1 MITTKG
7 KINRVRRKIL
17 QSSALAGLG
26 LTYAAPLVKAQQSS
40 ATESLMASRE
50 FLLKGGYVLS
60 MYDDIGDIAVG
71 DVHIRDGVIVD
82 IAPSISAPQAELIDA
97 SDRVIMPGFVETHW
111 HMMVSHWRGIAND
124 AADYFR
130 LSTVLAPFYTADDH
144 YTAVRYSALDALNA
158 GVTTCHNWSEGM
170 LDQAGAIAEM
180 QALVDSGIRAKMG
193 YSAFN
198 DGELKTAADIERTLA
213 WINENGEGRVG
224 LGLLVDGSRPDQ
236 MAAAVELGRSYGL
249 WPISD
254 HSGGLD
260 YLDLV
265 GPEFIVTHGPGLT
278 EANMRQIA
286 QNDLKVALSPLI
298 DPMIGGGLA
307 PIYPLITNGVPL
319 ENISFSIDASAQ
331 TPVDPFASLRAIV
344 SAARMQQVESNRAG
358 QVMGTLVVPQPDT
371 QWEFSYRDAVY
382 VGTYGG
388 ANVLGLAD
396 QIGSLRPGKKA
407 DVIMVRTDMINMLP
421 LTDSYIP
428 YQLIQHAIPSNID
441 TVFVDGDIKKFNGA
455 LLDENLEQ
463 VIDDTAQI
471 QRRVRQQAAQDA
483 LD

>member
-1 MITTKG
+1 MMKTKG
-7 KINRVRRKIL
+7 KVNRLRRKIL
-17 QSSALAGLG
+17 QSSAIGGVA
-26 LTYAAPLVKAQQSS
+26 LTYGAPFAKAQSS
-40 ATESLMASRE
+40 AMPESLMRSRE

-60 MYDDIGDIAVG
+60 MDNDIGDIAVG
-71 DVHIRDGVIVD
+71 DVHIRDGEIID
-82 IAPSISAPQAELIDA
+82 IAPAINAPQAEMIDA
-97 SDRVIMPGFVETHW
+97 TDRVIMPGFVETHW
-111 HMMVSHWRGIAND
+111 HMLVSHWRGIAND

-130 LSTVLAPFYTADDH
+130 LSSTLEPFYRTEDH

-193 YSAFN
+193 YSAFHE
-198 DGELKTAADIERTLA
+198 GTLKTAAEMERTLA
-213 WINENGEGRVG
+213 WINENGEGRLG
-224 LGLLVDGSRPDQ
+224 LGLLLDGAPAAQ

-260 YLDLV
+260 YLELA

-278 EANMRQIA
+278 EEAMRQIA
-286 QNDLKVALSPLI
+286 QNNLKVALSPLI

-307 PIYPLITNGVPL
+307 PIYPLIANGVPL

-331 TPVDPFASLRAIV
+331 TPVDPFASLRAIT
-344 SAARMQQVESNRAG
+344 SAARMQQVQSNRTG
-358 QVMGTLVVPQPDT
+358 QVMGTLVVPSPET
-371 QWEFSYRDAVY
+371 QWEFSNRDAVY
-382 VGTYGG
+382 IGTYGG

-396 QIGSLRPGKKA
+396 QIGSLTPGKKA

-421 LTDSYIP
+421 NTDSDIP
-428 YQLIQHAIPSNID
+428 MQLIQHAITSNID
-441 TVFVDGDIKKFNGA
+441 TVFVDGSIKKFNGI
-455 LLDENLEQ
+455 LLDEDLEQ
-463 VIDDTAQI
+463 IIDDAAQL
-471 QRRVRQQAAQDA
+471 QRRLRQQAAESNG
-483 LD
+483 

>member
-1 MITTKG
+1 MNTKN
-7 KINRVRRKIL
+7 KVNLLRRKIL
-17 QSSALAGLG
+17 QSSAIGGMA
-26 LTYAAPLVKAQQSS
+26 LTYGAPFTRAQSS
-40 ATESLMASRE
+40 AMSDSLMNSRE

-60 MYDDIGDIAVG
+60 MDDDIGDIAVG
-71 DVHIRDGVIVD
+71 DVHIRDGEIID
-82 IAPSISAPQAELIDA
+82 IAPSINAPQAELIDA

-124 AADYFR
+124 AADYFM
-130 LSTVLAPFYTADDH
+130 LSSSLEPFYTAEDH

-170 LDQAGAIAEM
+170 LDQSGAIAEM

-193 YSAFN
+193 YSAFSES
-198 DGELKTAADIERTLA
+198 ELKTAADIERTLA
-213 WINENGEGRVG
+213 WINENGEGRVS
-224 LGLLVDGSRPDQ
+224 LGLLVDGARPEQ

-260 YLDLV
+260 YLELA

-278 EANMRQIA
+278 EEAMRQIA

-307 PIYPLITNGVPL
+307 PIYPLIANGVPL

-331 TPVDPFASLRAIV
+331 TPVDPFASLRAIA

-358 QVMGTLVVPQPDT
+358 QVMGTLVVPEANT

-396 QIGSLRPGKKA
+396 QIGSLTPGKKA

-421 LTDSYIP
+421 NTDSDIP
-428 YQLIQHAIPSNID
+428 MQLIQHAITSNID
-441 TVFVDGDIKKFNGA
+441 TVFVDGIIKKHNGV

-463 VIDDTAQI
+463 IIDDTAQL
-471 QRRVRQQAAQDA
+471 QRRVRQQAAQSNG
-483 LD
+483 